1 MDSPYNI
8 TRYISFFLSIHIMSL
23 HFVLSF
29 FVKYSTFLF
38 SHHILIQTIDFLAIH
53 YTPHVDVLEFDGN
66 TPTSVVGCCRRVPS
80 FLMLHLNYLCIL
92 IEKVLLKNYFD
103 VSLLATN
110 IDDTHQV
117 FIIFGC

>member
-1 MDSPYNI
+1 M
-8 TRYISFFLSIHIMSL
+8 
-23 HFVLSF
+23 
-29 FVKYSTFLF
+29 F
-38 SHHILIQTIDFLAIH
+38 SHNILIQTIDFLAMH
-53 YTPHVDVLEFDGN
+53 YTPHVDVLEFGSN
-66 TPTSVVGCCRRVPS
+66 TATLVVGCCHRVPS
-80 FLMLHLNYLCIL
+80 FLMLRLNYLCIL